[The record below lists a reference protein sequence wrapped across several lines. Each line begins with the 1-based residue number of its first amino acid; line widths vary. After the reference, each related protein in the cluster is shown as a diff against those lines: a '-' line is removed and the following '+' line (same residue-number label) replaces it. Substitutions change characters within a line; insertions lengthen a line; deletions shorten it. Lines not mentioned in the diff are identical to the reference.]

1 MPRRPGKAWLT
12 TISARDPGLILVL
25 GLDLLISMFVGTAA
39 LALVSAGLVGSALS
53 LDLDPKLVVMIL
65 LALCAALLIAG
76 KYHVFEQVSKGFV
89 GLLLV
94 LIVVATILVLPGVNW
109 SEASLTLPGEFDR
122 ATLLFIIALSGRH
135 AYRADCIGIS
145 VALGLRQVKGYGSA
159 F

>member
-1 MPRRPGKAWLT
+1 M
-12 TISARDPGLILVL
+12 L

-53 LDLDPKLVVMIL
+53 LSLDPKLVVMIL

-94 LIVVATILVLPGVNW
+94 LIVVATLLVSPGVNW
-109 SEASLTLPGEFDR
+109 QEASLTLPGEFDR
-122 ATLLFIIALSGRH
+122 ATLLFIIALSGVMPT
-135 AYRADCIGIS
+135 ALIVS
-145 VALGLRQVKGYGSA
+145 VFQSLWVCAKSKGYGSA
-159 F
+159 FSPRGCAF